1 MGNAVWS
8 DYHRAIGFRSL
19 GKPGSND
26 QAKCARDSLLR
37 RVLTSTKPFAKSPRC
52 EYLRSVLAC

>member
-1 MGNAVWS
+1 VGTSYRRYSSMGNAVWS

-26 QAKCARDSLLR
+26 QAK
-37 RVLTSTKPFAKSPRC
+37 
-52 EYLRSVLAC
+52 